1 MQYKIMN
8 SKLFDLNTTFFLFL
22 LFSFAIEA
30 QEREKI
36 DGVAAVVGDFLI
48 LSSDIQKQ
56 YTQLQVSGI
65 SMDNINECQVFGKL
79 LEDKLYQHHAIQD
92 SIEVDQQ
99 EINSFVDQQ
108 INAIANQIGS
118 MEKLLDYYK
127 KDSEQDLR
135 SEMIELNRSTELSK
149 RMQQSIID
157 DIEITPEEVRQF
169 FNSIPK
175 NERPVFG
182 TELRVSQIVVY
193 PKVSQIEKDKVIR
206 RLEEFKADVIDN
218 GASFISKAVLYSQD
232 PGSRSKGG
240 KYSINRKTSQ
250 MMREF
255 NEVAFSLSEGE
266 ISDPFETEAGY
277 HIIFL
282 EKIRGQEYD
291 VRHILLRP
299 EISKKE
305 IDLAKERIN
314 SIREKIISN
323 QITFSNAARE
333 ASDEVE
339 TKNDGGLLINP
350 ETQDYSFELTK
361 MDPELY
367 SQIANLKEGEISTVF
382 QDEDRINRIKF
393 KILTVSNRY
402 EEHVA
407 DFSKDYIKIQKLALQ
422 NKQLKEIEN
431 WQAQKID
438 ETYIKINNDFKDCEF
453 FSNWLKK

>member
-1 MQYKIMN
+1 MSLKF
-8 SKLFDLNTTFFLFL
+8 SDLTKTFLFL
-22 LFSFAIEA
+22 FLSIPLLA
-30 QEREKI
+30 QERVKI

-56 YTQLQVSGI
+56 YTQLKVSGI
-65 SMDNINECQVFGKL
+65 SMENINECQVFGKL

-135 SEMIELNRSTELSK
+135 SEMIELNRSSELSK

-157 DIEITPEEVRQF
+157 EIEITPEEVRQF

-193 PKVSQIEKDKVIR
+193 PKVSKKEKDKVIS

-232 PGSRSKGG
+232 PGSRSRGG

-266 ISDPFETEAGY
+266 ISDPFESEAGY

-305 IDLAKERIN
+305 IELAKKRIN
-314 SIREKIISN
+314 LIREKIISGE
-323 QITFSNAARE
+323 ISFSDAASE

-350 ETQDYSFELTK
+350 ETQDYNFELTK

-367 SQIANLKEGEISTVF
+367 SQIENLNEGEISSVF

-393 KILTVSNRY
+393 KILSVSNRY
-402 EEHVA
+402 DEHVA

-431 WQAQKID
+431 WQTKKIND
-438 ETYIKINNDFKDCEF
+438 TYIKISDDFKDCKF
-453 FSNWLKK
+453 FSNWLKN